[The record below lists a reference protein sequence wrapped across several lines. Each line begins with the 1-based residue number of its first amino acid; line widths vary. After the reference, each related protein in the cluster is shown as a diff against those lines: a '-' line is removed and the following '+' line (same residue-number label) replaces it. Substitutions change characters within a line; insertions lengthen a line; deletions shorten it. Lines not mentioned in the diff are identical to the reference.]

1 MVFDLGKK
9 YIQEKEYNKALSY
22 FLNELENGN
31 KTANIYY
38 LLGFIYYSLNQ
49 IQNSINYYKL
59 ALKINPKSIDLIL
72 HLANAHTVIGNF
84 LSAKKLCL
92 KAINLD
98 KFNPKAYY
106 SLYMIKPQYLTSEHI
121 LNLIEAKKRNI
132 NLHESYLIE
141 YLLSKNAKKNENYE
155 IEIKHLHKFQS
166 DCFNF
171 RKDFNIQ
178 GLFYYNNIISKHY
191 HKINFINSFSKEIE
205 LKNIS
210 PIFIIGLPRSGS
222 TLIETLISSADCDV
236 MSLGETSVFNTEIFN
251 QIKNYV
257 YKSNFDLKNYTLN
270 LDVTK
275 LQKNIN
281 NRYLNYFKNKDKQFF
296 FVDKSLE
303 NFFNI
308 EIILKVFPNAKFVYS
323 KRNYKDS
330 VIGIYQS
337 MLPDFP
343 WAHSIEN
350 ILNYVNSCIEIT
362 DYYEKKFPDKILSI
376 DLENLTTE
384 QEFYSKK
391 IFEFCKLPWS
401 AQILKFYTKKD
412 LVVKTLSNTQLR
424 SQISAYDKKKY
435 KPYEKLLDNFK
446 DKYTWLNNC

>member
-1 MVFDLGKK
+1 
-9 YIQEKEYNKALSY
+9 
-22 FLNELENGN
+22 
-31 KTANIYY
+31 
-38 LLGFIYYSLNQ
+38 
-49 IQNSINYYKL
+49 
-59 ALKINPKSIDLIL
+59 
-72 HLANAHTVIGNF
+72 
-84 LSAKKLCL
+84 
-92 KAINLD
+92 
-98 KFNPKAYY
+98 
-106 SLYMIKPQYLTSEHI
+106 
-121 LNLIEAKKRNI
+121 
-132 NLHESYLIE
+132 
-141 YLLSKNAKKNENYE
+141 
-155 IEIKHLHKFQS
+155 
-166 DCFNF
+166 
-171 RKDFNIQ
+171 
-178 GLFYYNNIISKHY
+178 
-191 HKINFINSFSKEIE
+191 
-205 LKNIS
+205 
-210 PIFIIGLPRSGS
+210 
-222 TLIETLISSADCDV
+222 

-384 QEFYSKK
+384 QEFYSKN

-424 SQISAYDKKKY
+424 SQIFAYDKKKY
-435 KPYEKLLDNFK
+435 KPYEKLLENFK